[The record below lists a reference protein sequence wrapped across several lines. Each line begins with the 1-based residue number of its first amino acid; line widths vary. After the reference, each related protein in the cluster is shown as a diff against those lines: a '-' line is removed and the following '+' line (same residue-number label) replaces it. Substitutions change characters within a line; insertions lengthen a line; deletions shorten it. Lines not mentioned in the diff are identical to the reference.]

1 VSISIQLE
9 NVSKRYR
16 TGRSRTIVDLVASS
30 VDELRGKSAE
40 VHSATRGKIDATIHA
55 LRDVSFEV
63 REGAGLGI
71 IGRNGAGK
79 TTLLKLIS
87 RVTWPTTGKVR
98 VAGHVVSLIELGAG
112 FHPELTGRENVYLGA
127 GLFGLT
133 RKEIDRQFD
142 AIVAFADVERL
153 IDTPM
158 KRYSSGLYAR
168 LGFSVAIHSN
178 PDIVL
183 VDEVLSVGDAAFRRR
198 AMEALKGLITQ
209 GKTVLFISHDMWN
222 VRRLCSEILWM
233 DQGTVR
239 AYGEAGAI
247 AEQYMNE
254 VNLQA
259 LQNQAT
265 SLQSHRGGTGEV
277 RFESLDLYGADGVP
291 KAVFATNDMLVM
303 RGSYLASKAVDS
315 PVFQAAIVD
324 IETGVVVTTA
334 STSGRDHAGVVH
346 GAGEIE
352 IRFAQLPLR
361 ARQYVVRLSITDSY
375 QLASYDVVTAG
386 PRFVI
391 SGQGRGVDSLADE
404 QDGLV
409 TVPFEVVHRAART
422 AAPR

>member
-1 VSISIQLE
+1 VSIAIQLE
-9 NVSKRYR
+9 HVTKRYR

-30 VDELRGKSAE
+30 VDQLRGKSAE

-55 LRDVSFEV
+55 LRDVTFEV
-63 REGAGLGI
+63 KEGAGLGI

-79 TTLLKLIS
+79 TTLLKMIS
-87 RVTWPTTGKVR
+87 RVTWPTSGKVR

-133 RKEIDRQFD
+133 KKEIDRQFD
-142 AIVAFADVERL
+142 AIVQFADVERL

-183 VDEVLSVGDAAFRRR
+183 VDEVLSVGDASFRRR
-198 AMEALKGLITQ
+198 AMEALRGLIAS

-233 DQGTVR
+233 ENGTVR

-247 AEQYMNE
+247 AEKYMNE

-259 LQNQAT
+259 MQNQAT
-265 SLQSHRGGTGEV
+265 SLQSHRGGTGEI
-277 RFESLDLYGADGVP
+277 RFDQVDLFNGAGSAAATFTSNDTLVIRGVY
-291 KAVFATNDMLVM
+291 K
-303 RGSYLASKAVDS
+303 ASKPIES
-315 PVFQAAIVD
+315 PVFQVAIVD
-324 IETGVVVTTA
+324 IDTGVVVTTA
-334 STSGRDHAGVVH
+334 STAGRDATGIVE
-346 GAGEIE
+346 GPGEIE
-352 IRFAQLPLR
+352 IRFAHLPLR
-361 ARQYVVRLSITDSY
+361 PRQYVLRLSITDAY

-386 PRFVI
+386 PRFAVT
-391 SGQGRGVDSLADE
+391 GQGAGVDSLADE

-409 TVPFEVVHRAART
+409 TVPFEVSHRLGT
-422 AAPR
+422 D